1 MAHPRIVA
9 AQRLDA
15 QNRLVA
21 SASRAAEAL
30 GIGSPEIPMWSK
42 DPEALPALQANAI
55 SDFLDNLADRAQV
68 ARLKAAAVRELAV
81 AAGVEEE
88 SISDIEA
95 AIDEVDVVLEP
106 IEGEPVEGGSDV
118 DLTGEPS
125 GENVTGEAEG
135 DTSGLELDGALVDV
149 EPLVPEDPAKCK
161 DGESTEDCA
170 KRQAENRRRREQ
182 RAAKKADAPK
192 E

>member
-30 GIGSPEIPMWSK
+30 GIGSPDIPMWSK

-88 SISDIEA
+88 AITDIEA

-106 IEGEPVEGGSDV
+106 IEGEPVDGAEGI

-149 EPLVPEDPAKCK
+149 ESLTPEDPAKCK

-170 KRQAENRRRREQ
+170 KRQAEHRRRREQ
-182 RAAKKADAPK
+182 RAAKKASAPK